1 MLIPVL
7 YKNKKLGMVSP
18 SRIDYLIARNEILAL
33 RRSSGWVFIGE
44 DSIRMSGDNA
54 RYKGT
59 EKRTAAEN
67 LRSIEDVLAEHEILY
82 DICSKKK

>member
-7 YKNKKLGMVSP
+7 YKNEKLGMVSP
-18 SRIDYLIARNEILAL
+18 GRIDYLIARNEILAL

-44 DSIRMSGDNA
+44 DTIRMGGENGK
-54 RYKGT
+54 YKGT
-59 EKRTAAEN
+59 EKRKAAEN

-82 DICSKKK
+82 DICRNKK